1 MTVVIDDEELYTALK
16 VEAAR
21 NGQPARDI
29 VVQAVR
35 EWLDSKANEE
45 LRAEL
50 GEARQEWERE
60 GGRESGEFF
69 AEVNASSP

>member
-1 MTVVIDDEELYTALK
+1 MTVVFEDEGLYPALK

-21 NGQPARDI
+21 QGQPFKDI
-29 VVQAVR
+29 VAQAVR
-35 EWLDSKANEE
+35 EWLEAKEDEE
-45 LRAEL
+45 LRAVL
-50 GEARQEWERE
+50 GEARQEWDRE